1 MKSLINIIIL
11 VLLFSCSNKKSNN
24 ANATNNLQHKELH
37 NVSKDTLPKNINT
50 ATSPQ
55 IKTEY
60 NSEEYKKHADSII
73 KNVHEVSAKKH
84 KEIPPDGTYIYGIAY
99 AEWQGRSLGEKV
111 KVVIK
116 GNAIKIIAIGRSSVG
131 VNDGEII
138 DEGTLIKHNVTGDW
152 LITGNPSDADLE
164 VYGGCVGAP
173 MVIDFVNKKY
183 WTC

>member
-1 MKSLINIIIL
+1 MKQLLTIIIL
-11 VLLFSCSNKKSNN
+11 TSLLSCADKKKEDKLIDNEKVEAVEEINLSNKDSQIEIQENDTLKIVETKIDSTVKTTTDSIPKNSNN
-24 ANATNNLQHKELH
+24 
-37 NVSKDTLPKNINT
+37 
-50 ATSPQ
+50 
-55 IKTEY
+55 
-60 NSEEYKKHADSII
+60 KKQ
-73 KNVHEVSAKKH
+73 H
-84 KEIPPDGTYIYGIAY
+84 KEIPPDGTYIYDIAY

-152 LITGNPSDADLE
+152 LITNDPSDADLDA
-164 VYGGCVGAP
+164 YGGCVGIA